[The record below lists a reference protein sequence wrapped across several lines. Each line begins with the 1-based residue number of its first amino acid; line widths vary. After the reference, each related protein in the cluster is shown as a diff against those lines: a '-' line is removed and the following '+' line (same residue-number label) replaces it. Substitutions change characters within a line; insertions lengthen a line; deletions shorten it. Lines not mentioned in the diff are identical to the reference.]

1 MASRGRPV
9 KESSPFAA
17 LLERNALRRIAGAR
31 SFERG
36 EDYFLNG
43 QVKALVEEAGT
54 ITAKVHGTHPY
65 RVELWIEADDL
76 EYACTCPVGADG
88 EFCKHCVA
96 VGLTWLENI
105 EQKNSEKGKQASTV
119 TMKDVRTYLSGED
132 KSVLV
137 GMLVDHAMEDDRLRQ
152 RLLMKAAKKGSKG
165 IDLITFRRA
174 IDEAVEVDGFVNY
187 RSAYEYASG
196 IDEVIDSVEEVL
208 KEGYADEVIEL
219 AEHALGAVEEAMGSV
234 DDSDGNMGGI
244 LERLQEL
251 HHKACRKAKP
261 EPEALAR
268 RLFQWEL
275 RTDYDTFY
283 GASETYAGV
292 LGKKGLAVYQA
303 LAEAEW
309 AKVPALRPGQND
321 SEKYGKRFRVTH
333 IMETLARRTGDV
345 EAVVAVKKRDLSLA
359 YHYLQIA
366 EIYKDARKHDLA
378 LEWAERG
385 LKAFPERT
393 DSRLREFLAEE
404 YHRRKRYDEAMA
416 LIWAEFAESPI
427 LDQYKKLKAHAQR
440 IDQWE
445 SWREKAL
452 DYLRS
457 EIARAKDQHQRNR
470 SPWYHHGDYSDL
482 VRIFLWEKDD
492 EAAWR
497 EAQEGGCSNDLW
509 LELAAKRDKDHPEDA
524 LPIYQRQIEP
534 TLDRKNNDA
543 YAETIGLLRKV
554 RELMM
559 RLERK
564 DEFTNYLEKV
574 RAAHKPKRNFMQLL
588 DRASL

>member
-1 MASRGRPV
+1 MIA
-9 KESSPFAA
+9 KASSPFAA
-17 LLERNALRRIAGAR
+17 LLEGGTLRRMAGAK

-43 QVKALVEEAGT
+43 QVKALTEDGGT
-54 ITAKVHGTHPY
+54 VTAKVQGTQPY
-65 RVELWIEADDL
+65 RVKLWIENADLD
-76 EYACTCPVGADG
+76 YSCTCPMGAEG

-96 VGLTWLENI
+96 VGLAWLENR
-105 EQKNSEKGKQASTV
+105 EAKRSEKGQQASGV
-119 TMKDVRTYLSGED
+119 TMDDVRAHLLGQDQSA
-132 KSVLV
+132 LV
-137 GMLVDHAMEDDRLRQ
+137 EMLMEQAMEDDRLRQ

-174 IDEAVEVDGFVNY
+174 IDEAVEVDEFVNY

-196 IDEVIDSVEEVL
+196 IDKVIDPVEELL

-251 HHKACRKAKP
+251 HHKACRKAKSD
-261 EPEALAR
+261 PEALAQ

-275 RTDYDTFY
+275 RTGYDTFY

-333 IMETLARRTGDV
+333 IMEMLARRTGDV

-366 EIYKDARKHDLA
+366 ETYKTARQHDLA

-385 LKAFPERT
+385 VKAFPKRT

-404 YHRRKRYDEAMA
+404 YHRRKRHDDAMV
-416 LIWAEFAESPI
+416 LVWAEFSESPG
-427 LDQYKKLKAHAQR
+427 LEQYKKLKTHAER
-440 IDQWE
+440 IDSWTL
-445 SWREKAL
+445 WREKAL
-452 DYLRS
+452 DCLRS
-457 EIARAKDQHQRNR
+457 EIARAKNERQKNQW
-470 SPWYHHGDYSDL
+470 SWYHTADHSEL
-482 VRIFLWEKDD
+482 VRIFLWEKDG
-492 EAAWR
+492 EGAWY

-509 LELAAKRDKDHPEDA
+509 LGLAAKREKQHPEEA

-534 TLDRKNNDA
+534 TLGRKNNDA
-543 YAETIGLLRKV
+543 YREAIGLLRKV
-554 RELMM
+554 RELMV

-564 DEFTNYLEKV
+564 DEFTGYLDKV
-574 RAAHKPKRNFMQLL
+574 RAVHKPKRNFIKLL
-588 DRASL
+588 DHASF

>member
-1 MASRGRPV
+1 LVS
-9 KESSPFAA
+9 KTSSAFAA
-17 LLERNALRRIAGAR
+17 FLERNALRRIAGAR

-43 QVKALVEEAGT
+43 QVKALAEHEQT
-54 ITAKVHGTHPY
+54 ITAKVHGTHSY
-65 RVELWIEADDL
+65 RVELWIEEDDL

-96 VGLTWLENI
+96 VGLTWLENM
-105 EQKNSEKGKQASTV
+105 EQKNSEKGKQASGV
-119 TMKDVRTYLSGED
+119 TMQDVRTYLSGED
-132 KSVLV
+132 KRVLV

-165 IDLITFRRA
+165 IHLITFRRA
-174 IDEAVEVDGFVNY
+174 IDEAVEVNEFVNY

-196 IDEVIDSVEEVL
+196 IDEVIDSVEEL
-208 KEGYADEVIEL
+208 LREGYADEVIEL

-261 EPEALAR
+261 DPEALAR

-275 RTDYDTFY
+275 RTGYDTFY

-333 IMETLARRTGDV
+333 IMETLARRMGDV

-385 LKAFPERT
+385 VKAFPGRT

-470 SPWYHHGDYSDL
+470 SPWYHHADHSDL
-482 VRIFLWEKDD
+482 VRIFLWEKDE

-554 RELMM
+554 RELMV

>member
-137 GMLVDHAMEDDRLRQ
+137 DMLVDHAMEDDRLRQ

-470 SPWYHHGDYSDL
+470 SPWYHHGGLFGS
-482 VRIFLWEKDD
+482 
-492 EAAWR
+492 
-497 EAQEGGCSNDLW
+497 
-509 LELAAKRDKDHPEDA
+509 
-524 LPIYQRQIEP
+524 RQDIP
-534 TLDRKNNDA
+534 L
-543 YAETIGLLRKV
+543 G
-554 RELMM
+554 
-559 RLERK
+559 ER
-564 DEFTNYLEKV
+564 
-574 RAAHKPKRNFMQLL
+574 
-588 DRASL
+588 